1 MINFDD
7 YTNENKTKHNSKLLC
22 IPDHP
27 YRILIAAGS
36 GSGKTNA
43 LLNLINNQPDID
55 KTYLYAKDP
64 YEAKYQYLTNKH
76 KKLGLDHFNDLKLL
90 WNIQMICWM
99 PTKTFKITIQ
109 IKKEKY

>member
-7 YTNENKTKHNSKLLC
+7 YTNENIVEHSSKWPY

-27 YRILIAAGS
+27 YRILMIGGS

-55 KTYLYAKDP
+55 KIYLYAKDP
-64 YEAKYQYLTNKH
+64 YEKKYQYLINKCENV
-76 KKLGLDHFNDLKLL
+76 GLKLL
-90 WNIQMICWM
+90 WNIRMICKM
-99 PTKTFKITIQ
+99 STKTLKITIP
-109 IKKEKY
+109 

>member
-7 YTNENKTKHNSKLLC
+7 YTNENIIEHNSKWPY

-27 YRILIAAGS
+27 YRTLIIGSS

-55 KTYLYAKDP
+55 KIYLYANDP
-64 YEAKYQYLTNKH
+64 YEKKYQYLTI
-76 KKLGLDHFNDLKLL
+76 LKIL
-90 WNIQMICWM
+90 WNILMICKM
-99 PTKTFKITIQ
+99 STKTLKITIQ
-109 IKKEKY
+109 